1 MSTIFGLDKPVFG
14 AAAAGVAVLGLG
26 LGFAISGG
34 LGADEGQAPSNA
46 RPAVEREENVA
57 DVTEVDGAT
66 TTAPTPTQAPREVRV
81 QVLNGSGLGGRAG
94 AATEELKTSG
104 YDTLKALDLDD
115 SPVPA
120 TAIYFQAG
128 YEGAATSIAT
138 DLGFPTAV
146 RPMPPTPP
154 PPAPAEANVVVV
166 LGQDIDA
173 PASDTTTGGS
183 G

>member
-34 LGADEGQAPSNA
+34 LGADAGQAQSNA
-46 RPAVEREENVA
+46 RPAVEREEDVA
-57 DVTEVDGAT
+57 DVTEGAGAT
-66 TTAPTPTQAPREVRV
+66 TTAPTSTQAPREVRV
-81 QVLNGSGLGGRAG
+81 QVLNGSGLSGRAG
-94 AATEELKTSG
+94 KATEELKASG
-104 YDTLKALDLDD
+104 HHTLKALDLDG

-128 YEGAATSIAT
+128 YRGAAASIAR
-138 DLGFPTAV
+138 DLGFPNAV
-146 RPMPPTPP
+146 QPMPPTPP
-154 PPAPAEANVVVV
+154 PPAPVEANVVVV

-173 PASDTTTGGS
+173 PAPDTTTGGS

>member
-1 MSTIFGLDKPVFG
+1 MTSFQRLLVTLRRNAVAAVPTILAIV
-14 AAAAGVAVLGLG
+14 VLNFFL
-26 LGFAISGG
+26 LR
-34 LGADEGQAPSNA
+34 LAPGDA
-46 RPAVEREENVA
+46 A
-57 DVTEVDGAT
+57 DVLAGE
-66 TTAPTPTQAPREVRV
+66 
-81 QVLNGSGLGGRAG
+81 SG